1 MESKFR
7 SNVVSEGSWIGQSFF
22 VISIRGYTPPLRATK
37 IYTSSPIP
45 PRGIW
50 HMFARHEAYNYGL
63 DPENRFL
70 EGRVGVPSIVPY
82 FEPDFCRR
90 IPLKDSFPS
99 SFLARTH
106 YHTSLKSFFFF
117 YLSYPRR
124 VEGKYRGTFSNS
136 RCQFL
141 RNREFDSQ
149 TDSNILHRSSPR
161 VSRIINSF
169 PWPSN
174 YISPCYVIRIEYP
187 ICTCVVKSIVT
198 RSRNIFHAEKS
209 KERSIFLLFAFTIK
223 RTNTHS
229 RPIGNRC
236 SSNLY
241 LYLISNHDIRYH
253 L

>member
-50 HMFARHEAYNYGL
+50 HTFARHEAYNYGL

-117 YLSYPRR
+117 LSILSPTSRGEISWNFLKFSLPISQESR
-124 VEGKYRGTFSNS
+124 IRFANRFKYSPSIFASCLKNN
-136 RCQFL
+136 QFVSLAIKLFFTVL
-141 RNREFDSQ
+141 RN
-149 TDSNILHRSSPR
+149 TNR
-161 VSRIINSF
+161 VSYLHLRRKIDRYAIQEYF
-169 PWPSN
+169 PRGK
-174 YISPCYVIRIEYP
+174 IQGKIDLLTLC
-187 ICTCVVKSIVT
+187 
-198 RSRNIFHAEKS
+198 FHHQMDKY
-209 KERSIFLLFAFTIK
+209 TQQ
-223 RTNTHS
+223 
-229 RPIGNRC
+229 IGR
-236 SSNLY
+236 
-241 LYLISNHDIRYH
+241 DQ
-253 L
+253 

>member
-50 HMFARHEAYNYGL
+50 HTFARHEAYNYGL

-70 EGRVGVPSIVPY
+70 EGGVGVPSIVPY

-106 YHTSLKSFFFF
+106 YHTSLKSFFF
-117 YLSYPRR
+117 YLSYPR
-124 VEGKYRGTFSNS
+124 TFSNS

-149 TDSNILHRSSPR
+149 IDSNILHRSSPR

-174 YISPCYVIRIEYP
+174 YISPCYVIRIESP

-209 KERSIFLLFAFTIK
+209 KERSIFLLFAFT
-223 RTNTHS
+223 
-229 RPIGNRC
+229 
-236 SSNLY
+236 
-241 LYLISNHDIRYH
+241 LISFTDQTDKYTQQTDAPPIFIFI
-253 L
+253 

>member
-50 HMFARHEAYNYGL
+50 HTFARHEAYNYGL

-90 IPLKDSFPS
+90 IPLKDSFSS

-106 YHTSLKSFFFF
+106 YHTSLKSFFFSI
-117 YLSYPRR
+117 LSPTS
-124 VEGKYRGTFSNS
+124 RGEISWSVRNFLNFSGIENS
-136 RCQFL
+136 IRKPIQIFSIDL
-141 RNREFDSQ
+141 RLVSQ
-149 TDSNILHRSSPR
+149 
-161 VSRIINSF
+161 
-169 PWPSN
+169 
-174 YISPCYVIRIEYP
+174 E
-187 ICTCVVKSIVT
+187 
-198 RSRNIFHAEKS
+198 
-209 KERSIFLLFAFTIK
+209 
-223 RTNTHS
+223 
-229 RPIGNRC
+229 
-236 SSNLY
+236 
-241 LYLISNHDIRYH
+241 
-253 L
+253 

>member
-50 HMFARHEAYNYGL
+50 HTFARHEAYNYGL

-117 YLSYPRR
+117 IYLSYPRR
-124 VEGKYRGTFSNS
+124 VEGKYRGAFATFSISQES
-136 RCQFL
+136 RIRFANRFKYSPSIFASCLKNNQFVSLSLKLFFTVLCNTNRVYLHL
-141 RNREFDSQ
+141 RRSLRDPGIFSTRKNPRKD
-149 TDSNILHRSSPR
+149 RSSY
-161 VSRIINSF
+161 S
-169 PWPSN
+169 
-174 YISPCYVIRIEYP
+174 
-187 ICTCVVKSIVT
+187 
-198 RSRNIFHAEKS
+198 
-209 KERSIFLLFAFTIK
+209 LLSFTIK

-241 LYLISNHDIRYH
+241 LYLSSNHDIRYH

>member
-50 HMFARHEAYNYGL
+50 HTFARHEAYNYGL

-70 EGRVGVPSIVPY
+70 EGGVGVPSIVPY

-99 SFLARTH
+99 SFLARIH

-174 YISPCYVIRIEYP
+174 YISLCYVIRIESP
-187 ICTCVVKSIVT
+187 ICTCIIKSIVT

-209 KERSIFLLFAFTIK
+209 KERSIFLLFAFTIGQIH
-223 RTNTHS
+223 TAD
-229 RPIGNRC
+229 RC

>member
-50 HMFARHEAYNYGL
+50 HTFARHEAYNYGL

-106 YHTSLKSFFFF
+106 YHTSLKSFFF

-124 VEGKYRGTFSNS
+124 VEGKYRGAFATFSISQES
-136 RCQFL
+136 RIRFANRFKYSPSIFASCLKNNQFVSLAIKLFFTVL
-141 RNREFDSQ
+141 RNTNRVSYLHLRRKIDRYAIQEYFPRGKIQGKIDLLTLCFHHQ
-149 TDSNILHRSSPR
+149 TDKYTQQTDRKPM
-161 VSRIINSF
+161 
-169 PWPSN
+169 
-174 YISPCYVIRIEYP
+174 
-187 ICTCVVKSIVT
+187 
-198 RSRNIFHAEKS
+198 
-209 KERSIFLLFAFTIK
+209 LLQ
-223 RTNTHS
+223 S
-229 RPIGNRC
+229 L
-236 SSNLY
+236 SLSNL
-241 LYLISNHDIRYH
+241 
-253 L
+253 

>member
-50 HMFARHEAYNYGL
+50 HTFARHEAYNYGL

-117 YLSYPRR
+117 YLIPDESRGNI
-124 VEGKYRGTFSNS
+124 VERSQLS
-136 RCQFL
+136 QFL

-174 YISPCYVIRIEYP
+174 YISPCYVIRIESP

-223 RTNTHS
+223 RTNTAD
-229 RPIGNRC
+229 R
-236 SSNLY
+236 
-241 LYLISNHDIRYH
+241 
-253 L
+253 

>member
-50 HMFARHEAYNYGL
+50 HTFARHEAYNYGL

-117 YLSYPRR
+117 IYLSYPRR
-124 VEGKYRGTFSNS
+124 VEGKYRGAFATFSI
-136 RCQFL
+136 
-141 RNREFDSQ
+141 SQ
-149 TDSNILHRSSPR
+149 E
-161 VSRIINSF
+161 SRIRFANRFKYSPSIFASCLKNNQFVSL
-169 PWPSN
+169 SN
-174 YISPCYVIRIEYP
+174 YFSPCYVIRIES
-187 ICTCVVKSIVT
+187 ICTCVDRYAIQEYFPRGKIQGKIDLLT
-198 RSRNIFHAEKS
+198 LC
-209 KERSIFLLFAFTIK
+209 FLSL
-223 RTNTHS
+223 
-229 RPIGNRC
+229 
-236 SSNLY
+236 SNGQ
-241 LYLISNHDIRYH
+241 IHTADR
-253 L
+253 